1 MAKQLSG
8 ISWVSKFPGSN
19 KLKDLKDPFKTNVT
33 NFIQALKNAGST
45 VIISA
50 THRPPER
57 AYLMHYCDLIASNK
71 ISPDA
76 VPSMPGVDIEW
87 VHKDASGKMDKVK
100 SMAAAKAMKTAYNI
114 KKLAA
119 LNSNH
124 IRGLA
129 IDMTISWTG
138 SLTIAKADGKKTT
151 ISTVP
156 KSGMNPALHAVGKT
170 YNVHKLISDRP
181 HWSFDGH

>member
-1 MAKQLSG
+1 MAKTLSG
-8 ISWVSKFPGSN
+8 ISWVGKFQGSD
-19 KLKDLKDPFKTNVT
+19 KLSTLKEPFKTNVT
-33 NFIQALKNAGST
+33 NFIQALKNAGASVVISST
-45 VIISA
+45 LRSA
-50 THRPPER
+50 ER
-57 AYLMHYCDLIASNK
+57 AYLMHYCDLIATGK

-76 VPSMPGVDIEW
+76 VPSMDGVEIEW

-100 SMAAAKAMKTAYNI
+100 SKAAAQKMKAAYNI

-138 SLTIAKADGKKTT
+138 NLTITKADGKQTT
-151 ISTVP
+151 ISTAP
-156 KSGMNPALHAVGKT
+156 KSGMNTTLHAVGKT
-170 YNVHKLISDRP
+170 YNVLKLLSDRP